1 MLEKKAFVR
10 IAHWSLSALMVLSIL
25 AAALPQTALAA
36 SSTDNCSE
44 TYTVKAGETIYRV
57 ARNHSVTVNK
67 LAKANKLESPYTLET
82 GQQLCIP
89 LTSENNTKITWTATM
104 TAGQVKVV
112 GSGFKKTA
120 PYVVRARETDTSAW
134 FKLGKFATD
143 KNGEVSETFKL
154 PKDLQ
159 GKQFV
164 NVCLK
169 NAVTDTLLC
178 KRAHLQ

>member
-1 MLEKKAFVR
+1 MQGKKALVR
-10 IAHWSLSALMVLSIL
+10 IAHWSLSALLVLSLL

-36 SSTDNCSE
+36 SSTENCSE

-57 ARNHSVTVNK
+57 ARSHSVTVNR
-67 LAKANKLESPYTLET
+67 LAKANKLESPYSLTT

-89 LTSENNTKITWTATM
+89 VTAETSTKISWTPTL
-104 TAGQVKVV
+104 TASQVKLE
-112 GSGFKKTA
+112 GTGFKKNA
-120 PYVVRARETDTSAW
+120 PYVLRLRETDKSTW
-134 FKLGKFATD
+134 YNLGKFATD

-154 PKDLQ
+154 PKDLL
-159 GKQFV
+159 GKQFL

-169 NAVTDTLLC
+169 NAVTDVLIC